1 MNLHTPIRGAQLA
14 RINARVDEQIAK
26 RSAYISRM
34 ARTALDWAAR
44 PQDDFSKLAFLDALS
59 FVIDSDLADEITD
72 LKFELGMDADGYPL
86 TDEGDTDLHGD
97 RVFVPAGAL

>member
-1 MNLHTPIRGAQLA
+1 MNHHTTIRSGQLA
-14 RINARVDEQIAK
+14 RINARANELIAK

-59 FVIDSDLADEITD
+59 FVIDSDISDEIAE

-86 TDEGDTDLHGD
+86 TDEGDTDI
-97 RVFVPAGAL
+97 RSPRAYVPMEAM